1 MIYPNKN
8 IRFEESIIFKMLSI
22 LEELEKKEFSVTE
35 MYHQTLSNFK
45 NPDEYIYALDVL
57 YILDII
63 ELNYE
68 TETLRY
74 AKRN

>member
-22 LEELEKKEFSVTE
+22 LEELKRKEFSITE
-35 MYHQTLSNFK
+35 MYHRTLSNFK

-57 YILDII
+57 YILDMI

-74 AKRN
+74 VKGN